1 MDLIDR
7 MIRRLRHVEPSITH
21 ERCVEIEK
29 ALRLEFGGVVTRARK
44 KPTKKQIAEEVRQRW
59 DGRSVAQIAEELQIH
74 RATAYRVIGVML
86 RKP

>member
-1 MDLIDR
+1 
-7 MIRRLRHVEPSITH
+7 
-21 ERCVEIEK
+21 
-29 ALRLEFGGVVTRARK
+29 VTRARK